1 MKKLSTAAIVVLT
14 LLIIVFG
21 TWRSAQLQY
30 QTGMGDM
37 RGRVVGARLVKEGK
51 LPYYYTW
58 QPGDSLKYFFNQ
70 LVDTQRIVPPPVSG
84 LTASPAFLQALG
96 PVAFLQ
102 QYKIDW
108 GAFVLFHVFFLIG
121 IALALRY
128 SKKQNWPYVLLIM
141 VPMIITDGWL
151 GNFVTVQYYMLFGF
165 LLFMIAW
172 LLLRKQQ
179 IIAGILF
186 AILILWRPTALV
198 FAFPFVIFGLKYI
211 RFLSGTFISLAI
223 YAVAVLSSPF
233 QKSLWQ
239 QYFVALKAHQAI
251 HMSDTYTESKDRIA
265 TLPFLPNPFE
275 GEDYFKL
282 DSIQKVHPIYVYPE
296 ASSFKS
302 AYNSVIGHK
311 PSGSLLL
318 ALLFASAGSVWL
330 WLFLKFRKEKNDAD
344 MEYKIILAGM
354 LFYFLSSFFSS
365 ITSASYQ
372 FPQWWAVAAIFGIF
386 YHRIPKSA
394 YMLFLIGLVL
404 NFYLLPGF
412 KGKHFLS
419 EIFLLLATCWAV
431 VAPFRKTE
439 EGPESAAFQ
448 GHA

>member
-1 MKKLSTAAIVVLT
+1 MKKLSTISIVILT
-14 LLIIVFG
+14 LLIIAFG

-58 QPGDSLKYFFNQ
+58 HPGDSLKYFFNQ
-70 LVDTQRIVPPPVSG
+70 LIDTQRVLPPPVSG

-96 PVAFLQ
+96 PVAFLP
-102 QYKIDW
+102 QYQIDW
-108 GAFVLFHVFFLIG
+108 GAFILFHIFFLIG
-121 IALALRY
+121 ITLALRY
-128 SKKQNWPYVLLIM
+128 SQKQNRPYVLLIL

-165 LLFMIAW
+165 LLFMISW
-172 LLLRKQQ
+172 LLLRKQE

-186 AILILWRPTALV
+186 AILILWRPTTLM

-211 RFLSGTFISLAI
+211 RFLSGTFVTLAI
-223 YAVAVLSSPF
+223 YALVVLSSPF

-251 HMSDTYTESKDRIA
+251 HMSDTYTESPNRIE
-265 TLPFLPNPFE
+265 TLQFLPNPFE
-275 GEDYFKL
+275 EEDYFRL
-282 DSIQKVHPIYVYPE
+282 DSIQKAHPIYVYPE

-302 AYNSVIGHK
+302 AYNSVLGHK
-311 PSGSLLL
+311 PPASLLL
-318 ALLFASAGSVWL
+318 SLLVISIGSIWL

-344 MEYKIILAGM
+344 VEYKIILAGM

-386 YHRIPKSA
+386 YHRIPKGA
-394 YMLFLIGLVL
+394 YVLFFIGLVL
-404 NFYLLPGF
+404 NFYMLPGF

-419 EIFLLLATCWAV
+419 EIFLLLATFWAA
-431 VAPFRKTE
+431 VAPLPKKE
-439 EGPESAAFQ
+439 ESLESTAFQ
-448 GHA
+448 EHT